1 MNPSE
6 KTGTAHISTEFTVA
20 RRVLVIHTGRMLEEG
35 LEMLLARYARFQ
47 VSRISFQPEDETD
60 FVQAV
65 STVHPDVIV
74 LNGDSSLDF
83 SQMIKLLGEALGSAP
98 FMVITVWTDS
108 NYIDIYE
115 RRNVL
120 LTDSQDFLKA
130 LNARHL
136 SD

>member
-47 VSRISFQPEDETD
+47 VSRISFQPEEETN

-74 LNGDSSLDF
+74 LDGNSSLDF
-83 SQMIKLLGEALGSAP
+83 TQLARLLREAMGSAP
-98 FMVITVWTDS
+98 FTIITVRSDS
-108 NYIDIYE
+108 NQIDVCQ
-115 RRNVL
+115 RRHVL
-120 LTDSQDFLKA
+120 VSESRDFLDA
-130 LNARHL
+130 VSA
-136 SD
+136 